1 VEDLP
6 KADVE
11 AEFHPR
17 LLLMEGMRQLDEDA
31 AIPGNFCAAVM
42 ATQEECELVEGLRV
56 AAGDSS
62 MTLHAAERRGA
73 EPPQ

>member
-11 AEFHPR
+11 AEFHSR
-17 LLLMEGMRQLDEDA
+17 LLLMEGMRQLDEDT

-42 ATQEECELVEGLRV
+42 ATQEECELVAGLRV
-56 AAGDSS
+56 
-62 MTLHAAERRGA
+62 TR
-73 EPPQ
+73 PQANLQ